1 MRNGPVLVGT
11 AAFVG
16 GSGISDDSLNLLE
29 PMPMR
34 VRGGGTTRSS
44 AHSLQLHLVPFLQI
58 IDLVLTL
65 LHTLVRR
72 LALISAASDAAAAP
86 ISHSLRHFLP
96 IPPAKVP
103 AVQLVVL
110 LRVRLQQ
117 TRDRRVRPLLA
128 VLPVRLVLR
137 LARVAAFVLLVV
149 VVGRGGPLRRS
160 RGSGRPAGPVVRVG
174 FGVVEWG
181 FGGVVR
187 GGVVAR
193 VRVEV
198 GVRVGVGRGGRRVDE
213 RKVVGRGHRQ
223 RRRRLGFG
231 EKE

>member
-1 MRNGPVLVGT
+1 MRNGPVLIGT

-16 GSGISDDSLNLLE
+16 GSRISDDSLNLLE

-34 VRGGGTTRSS
+34 VRRGGGGCTTRSS

-72 LALISAASDAAAAP
+72 LALITAADAAAAA
-86 ISHSLRHFLP
+86 IGHSLRHFFP

-117 TRDRRVRPLLA
+117 TRDRRVGPLLA
-128 VLPVRLVLR
+128 VLPVRLALR

-160 RGSGRPAGPVVRVG
+160 RGSGRAAGPVVRVG
-174 FGVVEWG
+174 FGVVERG
-181 FGGVVR
+181 FGGVVG

-198 GVRVGVGRGGRRVDE
+198 GRGGGRVDE
-213 RKVVGRGHRQ
+213 RKVIGRGHR
-223 RRRRLGFG
+223 
-231 EKE
+231 

>member
-1 MRNGPVLVGT
+1 MRNRPVLVGT

-72 LALISAASDAAAAP
+72 LALITAAAAAAAA

-110 LRVRLQQ
+110 LRVRLEQ

-137 LARVAAFVLLVV
+137 LARIAAFVLLVV

-174 FGVVEWG
+174 FGVVERAL
-181 FGGVVR
+181 GGVVR

-193 VRVEV
+193 VRV
-198 GVRVGVGRGGRRVDE
+198 GMGVGRGGR
-213 RKVVGRGHRQ
+213 
-223 RRRRLGFG
+223 
-231 EKE
+231 

>member
-1 MRNGPVLVGT
+1 MRNGPVLIGT

-16 GSGISDDSLNLLE
+16 GSRISDDGLNLLE

-34 VRGGGTTRSS
+34 VRRGGGGTTRSS

-72 LALISAASDAAAAP
+72 LALITAADAAAAA
-86 ISHSLRHFLP
+86 IGHSLRHFFP

-128 VLPVRLVLR
+128 VLPVRLALR

-149 VVGRGGPLRRS
+149 VVGRGVPLRRS
-160 RGSGRPAGPVVRVG
+160 RGSGRAAGPVVRVG
-174 FGVVEWG
+174 FGVVERG
-181 FGGVVR
+181 FGGVVG

-198 GVRVGVGRGGRRVDE
+198 GRGGGRVDE
-213 RKVVGRGHRQ
+213 RKVIGRGHR
-223 RRRRLGFG
+223 
-231 EKE
+231 

>member
-1 MRNGPVLVGT
+1 MRNRPVLVGT

-72 LALISAASDAAAAP
+72 LALITAAAAAAP

-110 LRVRLQQ
+110 LRVRLEQ

-174 FGVVEWG
+174 FGVVERA

-193 VRVEV
+193 VRV
-198 GVRVGVGRGGRRVDE
+198 GMGVGRGGR
-213 RKVVGRGHRQ
+213 
-223 RRRRLGFG
+223 
-231 EKE
+231 

>member
-1 MRNGPVLVGT
+1 MRNRPVLVGT

-72 LALISAASDAAAAP
+72 LALITAAAA

-110 LRVRLQQ
+110 LRVRLEQ

-128 VLPVRLVLR
+128 VLSVRLVLR

-174 FGVVEWG
+174 FGVVERA

-193 VRVEV
+193 VRV
-198 GVRVGVGRGGRRVDE
+198 GMGVGRGGR
-213 RKVVGRGHRQ
+213 
-223 RRRRLGFG
+223 
-231 EKE
+231 

>member
-1 MRNGPVLVGT
+1 MRNRTVLVGT

-72 LALISAASDAAAAP
+72 LALITAAAAAP

-110 LRVRLQQ
+110 LRVSLEQ

-137 LARVAAFVLLVV
+137 LARIAAFVLLVV
-149 VVGRGGPLRRS
+149 VVRRGGPLRRS

-174 FGVVEWG
+174 FGVVERG

-193 VRVEV
+193 VRV
-198 GVRVGVGRGGRRVDE
+198 GMGVGRGGR
-213 RKVVGRGHRQ
+213 
-223 RRRRLGFG
+223 
-231 EKE
+231 

>member
-1 MRNGPVLVGT
+1 MRNGPVLIGT

-16 GSGISDDSLNLLE
+16 GSRISDDGLNLLE

-34 VRGGGTTRSS
+34 VRRGGGGGGGTTRSS

-72 LALISAASDAAAAP
+72 LALIAAADAAAAA
-86 ISHSLRHFLP
+86 IGHSLRHFFP

-128 VLPVRLVLR
+128 VLPVRLALR

-149 VVGRGGPLRRS
+149 VVGRGVPLRRS
-160 RGSGRPAGPVVRVG
+160 RGSGRAAGPVVRVG
-174 FGVVEWG
+174 FGVVERG
-181 FGGVVR
+181 FGGVVG

-198 GVRVGVGRGGRRVDE
+198 GRGGGRVDE
-213 RKVVGRGHRQ
+213 RKVIGRGHR
-223 RRRRLGFG
+223 
-231 EKE
+231 

>member
-1 MRNGPVLVGT
+1 MRNRTVLVGT

-65 LHTLVRR
+65 LHTLVSR
-72 LALISAASDAAAAP
+72 LALITAAAAAP

-110 LRVRLQQ
+110 LRVRLEQ

-174 FGVVEWG
+174 FGVVERG

-193 VRVEV
+193 VRV
-198 GVRVGVGRGGRRVDE
+198 GMGVGRGGR
-213 RKVVGRGHRQ
+213 
-223 RRRRLGFG
+223 
-231 EKE
+231 

>member
-1 MRNGPVLVGT
+1 MRNGPVLIGT

-16 GSGISDDSLNLLE
+16 GSRISDDGLNLLE

-34 VRGGGTTRSS
+34 VRRGGGGGTTRSS

-72 LALISAASDAAAAP
+72 LALITAADAAAAA
-86 ISHSLRHFLP
+86 IGHSLRHFFP

-128 VLPVRLVLR
+128 VLPVRLALR

-160 RGSGRPAGPVVRVG
+160 RGSGWPAGPVVRVG
-174 FGVVEWG
+174 FGVVERG
-181 FGGVVR
+181 FGGVVG

-198 GVRVGVGRGGRRVDE
+198 GRGGGRVDE
-213 RKVVGRGHRQ
+213 RKVIGRGHR
-223 RRRRLGFG
+223 
-231 EKE
+231 

>member
-1 MRNGPVLVGT
+1 MRNGPVLIGT

-16 GSGISDDSLNLLE
+16 GSRISDDGLNLLE

-34 VRGGGTTRSS
+34 VRRGGGGGGTTRSS

-72 LALISAASDAAAAP
+72 LALIAAADAAAAA
-86 ISHSLRHFLP
+86 IGHSLRHFFP

-128 VLPVRLVLR
+128 VLPVRLALR

-160 RGSGRPAGPVVRVG
+160 RGSGRAAGPVVRVG
-174 FGVVEWG
+174 FGVVERG
-181 FGGVVR
+181 FGGVVG

-198 GVRVGVGRGGRRVDE
+198 GRGGGRVDE
-213 RKVVGRGHRQ
+213 RKVIGRGHR
-223 RRRRLGFG
+223 
-231 EKE
+231 

>member
-1 MRNGPVLVGT
+1 MRNGPVLIGT

-16 GSGISDDSLNLLE
+16 GSRISDDGLNLLE

-34 VRGGGTTRSS
+34 VRRGGGGGGGTTRSS

-72 LALISAASDAAAAP
+72 LALIAAADAAAAA
-86 ISHSLRHFLP
+86 IGHSLRHFFP

-128 VLPVRLVLR
+128 VLPVRLALR

-174 FGVVEWG
+174 FGVVERG
-181 FGGVVR
+181 FGGVVG

-198 GVRVGVGRGGRRVDE
+198 GGGGGRVDE
-213 RKVVGRGHRQ
+213 RKVIGRGHR
-223 RRRRLGFG
+223 
-231 EKE
+231 

>member
-1 MRNGPVLVGT
+1 MRNRTVLVGT

-72 LALISAASDAAAAP
+72 LALITAAAAAAP

-110 LRVRLQQ
+110 LRVRLEQ

-174 FGVVEWG
+174 FGVVERG

-193 VRVEV
+193 VRV
-198 GVRVGVGRGGRRVDE
+198 GMGVGRGGR
-213 RKVVGRGHRQ
+213 
-223 RRRRLGFG
+223 
-231 EKE
+231 

>member
-1 MRNGPVLVGT
+1 MRNRPVLVGT

-72 LALISAASDAAAAP
+72 LALITAAAAAAP

-110 LRVRLQQ
+110 LRVRLEQ

-174 FGVVEWG
+174 FGVVERG

-193 VRVEV
+193 VRV
-198 GVRVGVGRGGRRVDE
+198 GMGVGRGGR
-213 RKVVGRGHRQ
+213 
-223 RRRRLGFG
+223 
-231 EKE
+231 

>member
-1 MRNGPVLVGT
+1 MRNRTVLVGT

-72 LALISAASDAAAAP
+72 LALITAAAAAAP

-110 LRVRLQQ
+110 LRVRLEQ

-160 RGSGRPAGPVVRVG
+160 RGSGWPAGPVVRVG
-174 FGVVEWG
+174 FGVVERG

-193 VRVEV
+193 VRV
-198 GVRVGVGRGGRRVDE
+198 GMGVGRGGR
-213 RKVVGRGHRQ
+213 
-223 RRRRLGFG
+223 
-231 EKE
+231 

>member
-1 MRNGPVLVGT
+1 MRNRPVLVGT

-72 LALISAASDAAAAP
+72 LALITAAAAAAAA

-110 LRVRLQQ
+110 LRVRLEQ

-128 VLPVRLVLR
+128 VLSVRLVLR

-160 RGSGRPAGPVVRVG
+160 RGSGWPAGPVVRVG
-174 FGVVEWG
+174 FGVVERG

-193 VRVEV
+193 VRV
-198 GVRVGVGRGGRRVDE
+198 GMGVGRGGR
-213 RKVVGRGHRQ
+213 
-223 RRRRLGFG
+223 
-231 EKE
+231 

>member
-1 MRNGPVLVGT
+1 
-11 AAFVG
+11 
-16 GSGISDDSLNLLE
+16 
-29 PMPMR
+29 MR

-72 LALISAASDAAAAP
+72 LALITAAAAAAP

-110 LRVRLQQ
+110 LRVRLEQ

-174 FGVVEWG
+174 FGVVERG

-193 VRVEV
+193 VRV
-198 GVRVGVGRGGRRVDE
+198 GMGVGRGGR
-213 RKVVGRGHRQ
+213 
-223 RRRRLGFG
+223 
-231 EKE
+231 

>member
-1 MRNGPVLVGT
+1 MRNRPVLVGT

-16 GSGISDDSLNLLE
+16 GSRISDDSLNLLE

-72 LALISAASDAAAAP
+72 LALITAAAAAAP

-110 LRVRLQQ
+110 LRVRLEQ

-137 LARVAAFVLLVV
+137 LARVATFVLLVV
-149 VVGRGGPLRRS
+149 VVGRGSPLRRS

-174 FGVVEWG
+174 FGVVERG

-193 VRVEV
+193 VRV
-198 GVRVGVGRGGRRVDE
+198 GMGVGRGGR
-213 RKVVGRGHRQ
+213 
-223 RRRRLGFG
+223 
-231 EKE
+231 